1 MKSKPTCFSFLYLSW
16 IIFIKI
22 VWYQGNLLSTL
33 QCYFHFDNCVI
44 KGHSWLLTNCAKKH
58 FYADVYKQITLR
70 IWNNG
75 WSSLSAT
82 VSHEF
87 KWCWSAPQIS
97 LKMTLIFIQSHKCK
111 KKKKRK
117 KKRNKNKRTSKQTH
131 YHHHHHHHHHH
142 QQQQNKETKHK
153 TNIQTNEQTIN

>member
-82 VSHEF
+82 VSHKF

-111 KKKKRK
+111 KRKKEKEKKKEK
-117 KKRNKNKRTSKQTH
+117 QKQT
-131 YHHHHHHHHHH
+131 
-142 QQQQNKETKHK
+142 NKQTNSLPPSSSPPPPTTTTTKHK